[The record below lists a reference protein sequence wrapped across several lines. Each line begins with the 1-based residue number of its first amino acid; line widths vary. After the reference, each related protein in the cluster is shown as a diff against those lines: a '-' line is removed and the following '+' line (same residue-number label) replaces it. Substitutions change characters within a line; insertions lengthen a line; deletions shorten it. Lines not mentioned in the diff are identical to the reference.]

1 MRLTLLRDVSDFLR
15 RLEEAQEGLLA
26 IFTAKR
32 RALDQF
38 QSQELIRLSELEEQS
53 AAGLQA
59 LVKQRL
65 ELLQRARDAGFV
77 VESLLQLAG
86 AIGKTVGEARVLAA
100 IRLLETRI
108 IACQERTARLQHE
121 SWIHW
126 IVSHRC
132 YNHYT
137 ELLELIAHGG
147 HRAPTYG
154 QPGQSAGGALLDT
167 AV

>member
-1 MRLTLLRDVSDFLR
+1 MRLTLLHELARFLQA
-15 RLEEAQEGLLA
+15 LEEAQEELLA
-26 IFTAKR
+26 LFTAKR

-38 QSQELIRLSELEEQS
+38 QSEELVRLSQQEEQS
-53 AAGLQA
+53 AARLQGLVRA
-59 LVKQRL
+59 RL
-65 ELLQRARDAGFV
+65 ELLNRARGAGFV
-77 VESLLQLAG
+77 VESLLELAG

-100 IRLLETRI
+100 IRLLTSRI

-126 IVSHRC
+126 IISHRC

-154 QPGQSAGGALLDT
+154 QQAAAGGALLDT